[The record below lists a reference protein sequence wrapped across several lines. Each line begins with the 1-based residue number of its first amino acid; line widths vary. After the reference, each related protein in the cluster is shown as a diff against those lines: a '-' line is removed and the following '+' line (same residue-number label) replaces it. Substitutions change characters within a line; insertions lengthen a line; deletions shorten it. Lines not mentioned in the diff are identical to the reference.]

1 MKIFIYSLFIL
12 CLISIISPVQI
23 FADTILNF
31 YMNDFYSKSNEAS
44 QILREIEN
52 TLKEGSRSKVC
63 SRQREAAKLGLL
75 ANESLIKAYEIEG
88 AQPPMSIIKASQ
100 QRWESI
106 LNECWKNIGEYIKFL
121 NLHSYRFTDERYFGF
136 NAINTLKNRI
146 NKNTKHKNK
155 NNWA

>member
-1 MKIFIYSLFIL
+1 MKIFIYSLFVL

-23 FADTILNF
+23 YADTTLDF

-52 TLKEGSRSKVC
+52 TLKEGSRDKVC

-75 ANESLIKAYEIEG
+75 ANKSLIKAFEIKG
-88 AQPPMSIIKASQ
+88 AQPPMSAIKASQ

-106 LNECWKNIGEYIKFL
+106 LNEC
-121 NLHSYRFTDERYFGF
+121 
-136 NAINTLKNRI
+136 
-146 NKNTKHKNK
+146 
-155 NNWA
+155 